1 MFKPVIRKLCV
12 IAAATAGAVL
22 PAVPAQADTWT
33 GNQSRVADSAQ
44 SGNVFGDIAA
54 THRAWG
60 WSANVT
66 NVNGTATTATHG
78 GTVVTYIF
86 H

>member
-1 MFKPVIRKLCV
+1 MIKKLCV

-22 PAVPAQADTWT
+22 PALPALPAQADTWT
-33 GNQSRVADSAQ
+33 GNRSDVDDSAY

-54 THRAWG
+54 SHRAWG
-60 WSANVT
+60 WSTNVT

-86 H
+86 Y